1 MKPAHPDG
9 FSDEQVE
16 HLRAAAKEGLRK
28 QLAALRRALSA
39 EARAERAQ
47 QVCERVVSH
56 ATFAQAQVVL
66 AYWPLRF
73 EVDPRAVVERAWALG
88 KVVALTRIVPGS
100 SELVLHRYKQGDRL
114 HESAFMVMEPAAD
127 APGVRFDEVDL
138 ALVPGLGFDGRGQR
152 LGYGKGYYD
161 RLLPRLSRAT
171 RVGLAFELSLLPEIP
186 SASHDVPV
194 HHVVTERRWMQAD
207 QD

>member
-1 MKPAHPDG
+1 VKPALPDG

-28 QLAALRRALSA
+28 QLAALRRALPA
-39 EARAERAQ
+39 EARAARARA
-47 QVCERVVSH
+47 VCARIVSH
-56 ATFAQAQVVL
+56 ASFARARVVL

-88 KVVALTRIVPGS
+88 KVVALTRIAPGT
-100 SELVLHRYKQGDRL
+100 SELVLRRYTQGDLL

-127 APGVRFDEVDL
+127 APEIGFDEVDL
-138 ALVPGLGFDGRGQR
+138 ALVPGLGFDGGGQR

-161 RLLPRLSRAT
+161 RLLPRLTRAT
-171 RVGLAFELSLLPEIP
+171 SVGLAFEVSLLPEIP
-186 SASHDVPV
+186 SASHDAPV
-194 HHVVTERRWMQAD
+194 HHVVTERRWIDAD
-207 QD
+207 